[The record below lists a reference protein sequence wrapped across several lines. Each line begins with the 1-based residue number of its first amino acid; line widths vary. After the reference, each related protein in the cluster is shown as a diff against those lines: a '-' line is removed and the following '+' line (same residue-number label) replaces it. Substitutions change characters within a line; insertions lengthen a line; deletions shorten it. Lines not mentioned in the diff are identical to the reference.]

1 MNKPITVNQFAE
13 DIETIADKVAAKYY
27 PEHEREKAKV
37 MLLNSYGRAMF
48 TDSRENERN
57 MPWTRDDIT
66 DRELLELAAK
76 AAGAEVTDFIDC
88 HFPEEMFLF
97 NQTQLKQFIALI
109 DKEMALNPES
119 IVSADE
125 AQLDRI
131 AKMLGEKP

>member
-1 MNKPITVNQFAE
+1 M
-13 DIETIADKVAAKYY
+13 
-27 PEHEREKAKV
+27 
-37 MLLNSYGRAMF
+37 
-48 TDSRENERN
+48 
-57 MPWTRDDIT
+57 TRDDIIRLA
-66 DRELLELAAK
+66 RE
-76 AAGAEVTDFIDC
+76 AGAEVTDFIDC

-97 NQTQLKQFIALI
+97 DQTQLKQFIALI